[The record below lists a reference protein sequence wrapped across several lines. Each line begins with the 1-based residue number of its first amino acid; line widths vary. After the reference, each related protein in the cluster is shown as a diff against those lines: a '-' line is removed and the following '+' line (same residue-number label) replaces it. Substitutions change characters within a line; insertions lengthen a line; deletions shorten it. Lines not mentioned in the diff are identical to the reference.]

1 MGSLYEKLEKDR
13 HDNAVVGP
21 ETIFRDA
28 HRNMIRTQTGKKVV
42 IQGLQDFI
50 VVEKEDVLLICP
62 QKDQQDI
69 KKIVSDVKD
78 TFGNDYV

>member
-1 MGSLYEKLEKDR
+1 
-13 HDNAVVGP
+13 
-21 ETIFRDA
+21 
-28 HRNMIRTQTGKKVV
+28 MIRTQKGKKVV

-62 QKDQQDI
+62 RKDQQDI